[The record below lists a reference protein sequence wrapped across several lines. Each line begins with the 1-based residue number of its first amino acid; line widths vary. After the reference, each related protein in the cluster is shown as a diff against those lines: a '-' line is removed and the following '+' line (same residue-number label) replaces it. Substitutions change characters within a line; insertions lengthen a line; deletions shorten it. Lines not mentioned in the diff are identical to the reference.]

1 MNVLFLTYQGDIAGS
16 TNSIAYLAKALAEK
30 GHQVY
35 LGCRKES
42 LIYTMMA
49 NSKVITIPMV
59 FRGKLDIFN
68 ASRIANITKS
78 YKIDIINAQ
87 SSYDRYTAG
96 LAKILFGCKAKLV
109 HTRRQ
114 MPLSD
119 GFFFQT
125 WFYNK
130 TADSVV
136 AVSSA
141 VKIGLENVGVNAGKI
156 TVILN
161 GTPQS
166 KYNLPD
172 IDEKVSALKSKY
184 DLSST
189 DNVIGCI
196 SRRKKQ
202 EQLLQSLELVE
213 IPCTII
219 LVGIKSDRELN
230 RIISKPEYKHRVIFT
245 GELNINEALYYHKL
259 MRIEVL
265 PSTMEGLS
273 QSLLEGM
280 AFGIPVIAT
289 AFAGNLDLIN
299 DGENGLLFENNDI
312 IDLAKKITLLLTDPS
327 IAKKLSLA
335 GKITAL
341 EKFEIGTVVKNYEAL
356 FKKLTKASYNN

>member
-1 MNVLFLTYQGDIAGS
+1 MNILFLTYQGDIAGS

-30 GHQVY
+30 GHKVL

-42 LIYTMMA
+42 LIYGMIA
-49 NSKVITIPMV
+49 NSKVIPIPMT

-68 ASRIANITKS
+68 ASKIAKIAKTYN
-78 YKIDIINAQ
+78 IDIINAQ

-96 LAKILFGCKAKLV
+96 MAKILFGCKAKLV

-141 VKIGLENVGVNAGKI
+141 VKKGLENVGVDADKI

-166 KYNLPD
+166 KYDLPD
-172 IDEKVSALKSKY
+172 IDEKVVLLKSKY
-184 DLSST
+184 NLAAT
-189 DNVIGCI
+189 DIVIGCI
-196 SRRKKQ
+196 SRRKNQ
-202 EQLLQSLELVE
+202 EQLIKALELVE
-213 IPCTII
+213 IPCTVI
-219 LVGIKSDRELN
+219 LVGIKSDNELN
-230 RIISKPEYKHRVIFT
+230 RMITKPEYKHRVIFT
-245 GELNINEALYYHKL
+245 GELSGNEALYYHKL
-259 MRIEVL
+259 MTLEVL
-265 PSTMEGLS
+265 PSTTEGLS

-289 AFAGNLDLIN
+289 AYAGNLDLIN
-299 DGENGLLFENNDI
+299 DGENGLLYENNNI
-312 IDLAKKITLLLTDPS
+312 SDLANKINLILKNPEVS
-327 IAKKLSLA
+327 KQLSLA
-335 GKITAL
+335 GKITAF
-341 EKFEIGTVVKNYEAL
+341 EKFEISTVVKNYEAL
-356 FKKLTKASYNN
+356 FHQLIKAS

>member
-1 MNVLFLTYQGDIAGS
+1 MNILFLTYQGDIAGS

-141 VKIGLENVGVNAGKI
+141 VQKGLIKVGIDAKKT
-156 TVILN
+156 TVVLN
-161 GTPQS
+161 GTP
-166 KYNLPD
+166 
-172 IDEKVSALKSKY
+172 KSKY
-184 DLSST
+184 DLPDLDEKVQLLKSEYRLTST
-189 DNVIGCI
+189 ELIIGCI
-196 SRRKKQ
+196 SRRKNQ
-202 EQLLQSLELVE
+202 EQLLRAMEQVDM
-213 IPCTII
+213 PCTIM
-219 LVGIKSDRELN
+219 LVGIKADNELN
-230 RIISKPEYKHRVIFT
+230 AIISKSTNRHRVIFT
-245 GELNINEALYYHKL
+245 GELNNTDVLYYHRL
-259 MRIEVL
+259 MNLEVL
-265 PSTMEGLS
+265 PSTTEGLS
-273 QSLLEGM
+273 QSLLEAM

-289 AFAGNLDLIN
+289 AYAGNLDLIK
-299 DGENGLLFENNDI
+299 DGENGFLYENNNVTE
-312 IDLAKKITLLLTDPS
+312 LASKITLVLTQPD
-327 IAKKLSLA
+327 IASKLSVA
-335 GKITAL
+335 GKNTAL
-341 EKFEIGTVVKNYEAL
+341 EKFEIGTVVENYEAL
-356 FKKLTKASYNN
+356 FKKLTKASKNN